1 MLKLTGTL
9 LNIFKTN
16 DFTKE
21 DGTVVPGKTK
31 VQLLVKMPMR
41 NGQSKNELHDGFR
54 IQRPE
59 RTHWQQRDN
68 HKSDR
73 RLKIALRQLRIFLR
87 KRA

>member
-1 MLKLTGTL
+1 MLTLTGTL

-41 NGQSKNELHDGFR
+41 NGQTKNELHDLS
-54 IQRPE
+54 IPIKKLA
-59 RTHWQQRDN
+59 HYQQ
-68 HKSDR
+68 
-73 RLKIALRQLRIFLR
+73 KIGKEVEVEVAVIGKVIFYGI
-87 KRA
+87 